1 MNYRNALK
9 ITAFS
14 QVVLFALSMLGV
26 VVVSRL
32 LTPTEIG
39 IFSVSVSLLGFAHVF
54 REFGVGQYLVQA
66 PVVGKTEFRAAFS
79 VALGCSWAVAL
90 VVALLA
96 YPLSRLYA
104 HEGVLQVLLLASL
117 NFVVMP
123 FGTPSLSM
131 MRREL
136 QFTRIA
142 WLNVAGAATGTLVT
156 IAAAWMDQSYLSMAW
171 GALGTQLCKLLLLQL
186 WRPGEVWMLPT
197 THGLRNVLR
206 FGGLATGASTA
217 GSISQAAPDLII
229 GKTLGFADVAYLS
242 RGMSLTSMVVE
253 KIQEVVRTVFFPM
266 FSNQLREGANGSVH
280 YVQAASNLTAIT
292 APLLVLLAIVADPLI
307 PWMFGDQWTA
317 STQLAVVIC
326 LAHLVMAPFAIGG
339 AALTAVGAVATL
351 ARVEVSV
358 SAIKVLLLT
367 SSIWFE
373 LQVVVFFIAAGQVA
387 DAVLVYLGLRSAL
400 GLRAE
405 ALIRGVW
412 RCYAVAAFT
421 GLGALLAQ
429 HVAEPLF
436 TLAPTPRLIELI
448 VVCGTGVACWLLA
461 LVLFAHPLRHEAA
474 RLVGWRH
481 V

>member
-1 MNYRNALK
+1 MNYRSALK

-14 QVVLFALSMLGV
+14 QVVLFAMSMVGV

-39 IFSVSVSLLGFAHVF
+39 VFSVAVSLLGFAHVF

-66 PVVGKTEFRAAFS
+66 PTVGKTEFRAAFS

-96 YPLSRLYA
+96 YPLSLLYG
-104 HEGVLQVLLLASL
+104 HEGVLQVMLLTSL

-131 MRREL
+131 LRREL

-142 WLNVAGAATGTLVT
+142 WLNIAGTAAGTLVT
-156 IAAAWMDQSYLSMAW
+156 IATAYLGQSYLSMAW
-171 GALGTQLCKLLLLQL
+171 GALATQFIKLLMLQL

-197 THGLRNVLR
+197 TRGLREVLR
-206 FGGLATGASTA
+206 FGGLATGATTA
-217 GSISQAAPDLII
+217 GSMGQAAPDLII
-229 GKTLGFADVAYLS
+229 GKTLGFAEVALLS

-253 KIQEVVRTVFFPM
+253 KVQEVVRGVFFPM
-266 FSNQLREGANGSVH
+266 FSNQLREGANGSVQ
-280 YVQAASNLTAIT
+280 YVQAAGNLVAIT

-317 STQLAVVIC
+317 SAQLATVIC
-326 LAHLVMAPFAIGG
+326 FAHLLLAPFAIGG
-339 AALTAVGAVATL
+339 AALTAAGAVGTL
-351 ARVEVSV
+351 ARIEVTGSCV
-358 SAIKVLLLT
+358 KVLLLT
-367 SSIWFE
+367 TSIWFE
-373 LQVVVFFIAAGQVA
+373 LNVVIFFIAAGCLA
-387 DAVLVYLGLRSAL
+387 DAVLLYLGLRSVI
-400 GLRAE
+400 GLRAR
-405 ALIRGVW
+405 ALMRGLW
-412 RCYAVAAFT
+412 RCYAMAALT

-429 HVAEPLF
+429 RLGEPVF
-436 TLAPTPRLIELI
+436 ALAPTPRLLEL
-448 VVCGTGVACWLLA
+448 VLVCGMALVCWLLA

-481 V
+481 A